1 MKTLIWDFN
10 GTIVDDVEY
19 CLSIE
24 KDMLKRRG
32 MPYNYTIEDY
42 REMFCFPVIDYY
54 VLLGYDFTKESYADL
69 SVEFNAMYSENFL
82 QCTLTDGF
90 LDKITEAEKKGYRNI
105 ILSASHQELLI
116 EQCRLLG
123 IDHYFDEILG
133 IDNNLAG
140 SKIDLAKRWM
150 KQSGT
155 DPDECIYIGDTGHDL
170 DTARAIGI
178 RNIIL
183 AACGH
188 ESYRRLASQHD
199 TVVHSLRE
207 VTL

>member
-19 CLSIE
+19 CLAIE

-32 MPYNYTIEDY
+32 MPCSYTIADY
-42 REMFCFPVIDYY
+42 RDMFCFPVIDYY
-54 VLLGYDFTKESYADL
+54 VLLGYDFEKESYADL
-69 SVEFNAMYSENFL
+69 SVEFNDMYNKNFL
-82 QCTLTDGF
+82 QCGLMEGF
-90 LDKITEAEKKGYRNI
+90 EDKIREAIEKGYRNV
-105 ILSASHQELLI
+105 ILSASHHDALI

-123 IDHYFDEILG
+123 IDHYFEEILG

-140 SKIDLAKRWM
+140 SKVDMAKRWIRE
-150 KQSGT
+150 SNT
-155 DPDECIYIGDTGHDL
+155 DPEECIYIGDTDHDL

-178 RNIIL
+178 QNIVL

-188 ESYRRLASQHD
+188 QSYSRLCRIHD
-199 TVVHSLRE
+199 NVVENIHGVKL
-207 VTL
+207 